1 MSPPRPLVFT
11 EDQRLLDDVLRL
23 AAVAGIEPEVA
34 DSPPVVRAR
43 WRVAPMVLVGADCA
57 ARCAALGPA
66 RRPGVLLVAGGP
78 AERATFAAGIQLGVA
93 EVVELPAGEQRLVE
107 LLAGARSEPTG
118 PPGAVV
124 CVLSGRGGAGASVL
138 SAALATAAARAGR
151 SPLLVDADPL
161 GGWVDL
167 LLGGEAVGGLRWP
180 DLAACASA
188 VSPSTLR
195 DALPMV
201 HGVRVLAAGRTG
213 PVELPLPAVR
223 AVLAAGRRFAD
234 LVVVDL
240 SRSAG
245 AVAEAVLVEADRV
258 LLVVPDEVRAV
269 AAAAR
274 MVEWAGRHAVE
285 LELVVR
291 RVRSRGLAVAEVA
304 SALGLPLVG
313 ELRPEPGLVGA
324 LERGEPPGRRS
335 RGPLATLCG
344 RVLAG
349 LATRRAA

>member
-1 MSPPRPLVFT
+1 MSPRPLVVT
-11 EDQRLLDDVLRL
+11 EDPRLLDDVLRL
-23 AAVAGIEPEVA
+23 AAVAGVEPEVA
-34 DSPPVVRAR
+34 DSPSVVRSR
-43 WRVAPMVLVGADCA
+43 WRVAPMVVVGADCA
-57 ARCAALGPA
+57 ARCMALDPA
-66 RRPGVLLVAGGP
+66 RRPGVLLVTCGP
-78 AERATFAAGIQLGVA
+78 ADRATFAAGIRLGVA

-107 LLAGARSEPTG
+107 VLAGARSEPAG

-138 SAALATAAARAGR
+138 SAALATVAARSGR

-161 GGWVDL
+161 GGGVDL
-167 LLGGEAVGGLRWP
+167 LLGGETVGGLRWP

-195 DALPMV
+195 DALPWV
-201 HGVRVLAAGRTG
+201 HGVRVLAAARTG
-213 PVELPLPAVR
+213 PVALPLGAVR

-240 SRSAG
+240 SRSVG
-245 AVAEAVLVEADRV
+245 AVSEAVLADADRA
-258 LLVVPDEVRAV
+258 LLVVPDEVRSV

-274 MVEWAGRHAVE
+274 TAEWAGAHMFG

-291 RVRSRGLAVAEVA
+291 RVRPRGLAAADVAD
-304 SALGLPLVG
+304 ALGLPLVG

-324 LERGEPPGRRS
+324 LERGEPPARRS
-335 RGPLATLCG
+335 RGPLSALCG

-349 LATRRAA
+349 LAERPAA

>member
-1 MSPPRPLVFT
+1 MSQRPLVVT
-11 EDQRLLDDVLRL
+11 EDLRLLDDLLRL

-34 DSPPVVRAR
+34 GSPSAARPR
-43 WRVAPMVLVGADCA
+43 WRVAPMVVVGADCA

-78 AERATFAAGIQLGVA
+78 AERATFAAGIRLGVA

-107 LLAGARSEPTG
+107 LLAGARSEPAG

-138 SAALATAAARAGR
+138 STALATVAARSGR

-161 GGWVDL
+161 GGGVDL

-180 DLAACASA
+180 DLAACASP

-195 DALPMV
+195 EALPFV

-213 PVELPLPAVR
+213 PVELPLAAAR

-234 LVVVDL
+234 LVVVDV
-240 SRSAG
+240 SRSVGEVAG
-245 AVAEAVLVEADRV
+245 AVLADADRA

-274 MVEWAGRHAVE
+274 MAEWAGQHVVE
-285 LELVVR
+285 LDLVVR
-291 RVRSRGLAVAEVA
+291 RIRPRGLAAAEVA
-304 SALGLPLVG
+304 TALALPLVG

-324 LERGEPPGRRS
+324 LERGEPPGRRA
-335 RGPLATLCG
+335 RGPLAELCG
-344 RVLAG
+344 RLLAG
-349 LATRRAA
+349 MGERRAA